1 MKKTIFG
8 LAMAVLLVGS
18 CAAPNVAYF
27 YDFEDGA
34 VKAGQEQHEI
44 KLKPEDKISIMVFTR
59 DEQLSA
65 LFNLAVSSQV
75 VGYGSRR
82 GGSQQMAAYTIDSEG
97 NIDFP
102 VVGTVAVAGLTRKE
116 VEVLIKETLVSRNLV
131 KDPVVIVEYANLG
144 FNVLGEVGNPG
155 RINFDRD
162 CLTIL
167 DAISLAGDLTL
178 QGKRANILV
187 MREQEDGSRITYR
200 IDMQKGDELLNSP
213 AFFVQQN
220 DLIYVEPNAMRS
232 RQTTVNGNNVLSASF
247 WFSVI
252 SLTASLINMMR

>member
-27 YDFEDGA
+27 YDFENDG
-34 VKAGQEQHEI
+34 VRAGQERHAV
-44 KLKPEDKISIMVFTR
+44 KFRPEDKLTIIVNTR
-59 DEQLSA
+59 DPQLAS
-65 LFNLAVSSQV
+65 LFNLSIVSQ
-75 VGYGSRR
+75 RM
-82 GGSQQMAAYTIDSEG
+82 GGSGSTAGQYMAAYTVDSAG

-102 VVGTVAVAGLTRKE
+102 IVGKVLVAGFTREE
-116 VEVLIKETLVSRNLV
+116 VASSIKEQLVSRNLV

-144 FNVLGEVGNPG
+144 FNVLGEVNSPG
-155 RINFDRD
+155 RKSFDRD
-162 CLTIL
+162 CITIL
-167 DAISLAGDLTL
+167 DAISMAGDLTL
-178 QGKRANILV
+178 QGKRGNILV
-187 MREQEDGSRITYR
+187 MREQEDGSQLTYR
-200 IDMQKGDELLNSP
+200 IDMQNGDELLNSP

-247 WFSVI
+247 WFSVV
-252 SLTASLINMMR
+252 SLAASLINMMR

>member
-8 LAMAVLLVGS
+8 LALAVLLLGG

-27 YDFEDGA
+27 YDFENDG
-34 VKAGQEQHEI
+34 VRAGQERHAV
-44 KLKPEDKISIMVFTR
+44 KFRPEDKLTIIVNTR
-59 DEQLSA
+59 DSQLST
-65 LFNLAVSSQV
+65 LFNLTVASQRI
-75 VGYGSRR
+75 G
-82 GGSQQMAAYTIDSEG
+82 GGSATSGQYITAYTVDSAG

-102 VVGTVAVAGLTRKE
+102 VLGNILVAGLTREE
-116 VEVLIKETLVSRNLV
+116 VACTIKDQLVSKNLV
-131 KDPVVIVEYANLG
+131 KDPVVIVDYANLG
-144 FNVLGEVGNPG
+144 FNVLGEVNSPG
-155 RINFDRD
+155 RKSFDRD
-162 CLTIL
+162 CITIL
-167 DAISLAGDLTL
+167 DAISMAGDLTL
-178 QGKRANILV
+178 QGKRGNILV
-187 MREQEDGSRITYR
+187 MREQEDGSQLTYR
-200 IDMQKGDELLNSP
+200 IDMQNGDELLNSP